1 MDNIGCCAPYAA
13 AATKS
18 RQSCPTL
25 CDPIDGSPPGSHP
38 WDSPGKNTGVGCHF
52 LLQCMKVKS
61 EREVT
66 QSCPTLRDPMD
77 CSPPGSSV
85 HGIFQA
91 RALGWSAF
99 WRINKS
105 MLGGCRI
112 QVNEMSRGN
121 GERIT
126 DRMKKHPKH
135 RKESLWKNL
144 SRRNLNRR
152 TILKS
157 RAMEAILE
165 MQNHILPTSMLGDS
179 LTPPPQSESVPA
191 KDLKLLTTADQRS
204 GLDIRLD
211 PSWWVK
217 QIPSSWWV

>member
-1 MDNIGCCAPYAA
+1 M
-13 AATKS
+13 
-18 RQSCPTL
+18 Q
-25 CDPIDGSPPGSHP
+25 
-38 WDSPGKNTGVGCHF
+38 
-52 LLQCMKVKS
+52 
-61 EREVT
+61 
-66 QSCPTLRDPMD
+66 
-77 CSPPGSSV
+77 
-85 HGIFQA
+85 
-91 RALGWSAF
+91 
-99 WRINKS
+99 
-105 MLGGCRI
+105 GGCRI

-211 PSWWVK
+211 PS
-217 QIPSSWWV
+217 